1 MEIKFTVNEDLPDNT
16 LKINMPLKDVN
27 ETNLANLLA
36 AKSNLIKKALN
47 VSDLSFYK
55 HEDWICFP
63 WFKAEI
69 DDATKNA
76 CINFIVAICKMSTTQ
91 KRICAKEKETANEKY
106 AFRCFLLRLGFIGEE
121 FKGARKILLKN
132 LSGSSAF
139 KAVKNQDKEE
149 QQDEISE

>member
-1 MEIKFTVNEDLPDNT
+1 MEIKFSVSKDITKNF
-16 LKINMPLKDVN
+16 LKINMPAKDVN

-55 HEDWICFP
+55 HKDWICFP

-76 CINFIVAICKMSTTQ
+76 YINFIVALCNMSIKQ
-91 KRICAKEKETANEKY
+91 KRITAKEKEADNEKY
-106 AFRCFLLRLGFIGEE
+106 AFRCFLLRLGFIGDE
-121 FKGARKILLKN
+121 FKVARKILLKN

-139 KAVKNQDKEE
+139 KVSKKAEE
-149 QQDEISE
+149 NDELSQ

>member
-16 LKINMPLKDVN
+16 LKINMPIKDVN

-47 VSDLSFYK
+47 VSDLIFYK
-55 HEDWICFP
+55 HKDWICFP

-76 CINFIVAICKMSTTQ
+76 YINFIVAICKMSTIQ
-91 KRICAKEKETANEKY
+91 KRICTKEKETANEKY
-106 AFRCFLLRLGFIGEE
+106 AFRCFFLRLGFIGDE
-121 FKGARKILLKN
+121 FKEARKILLKN

-139 KAVKNQDKEE
+139 KVVKDQDKEE